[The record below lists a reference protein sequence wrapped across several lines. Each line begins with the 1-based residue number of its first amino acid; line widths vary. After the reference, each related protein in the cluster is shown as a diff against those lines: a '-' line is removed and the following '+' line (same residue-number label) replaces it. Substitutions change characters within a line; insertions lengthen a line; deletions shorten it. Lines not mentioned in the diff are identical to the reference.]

1 MTVMA
6 TPSHRTLDE
15 IEVPEGFRAELINGE
30 IILSPSS
37 KSLHWL
43 IQLSLFQQF
52 IPLGWTVVAEQT
64 IVHPKH
70 SDEPRPDFLVLSDDE
85 IDPEAHIPGDKGLLV
100 VEVLSANRGL
110 DLVDK
115 VGIYAAFGIL
125 NYLIIDPFNGEC
137 TLYREPH
144 GREYFSKSVTPF
156 GEPVELP
163 APLSVAV
170 DTSGFRTYKRGRS

>member
-1 MTVMA
+1 MA
-6 TPSHRTLDE
+6 TPSQRAIDE

-43 IQLSLFQQF
+43 IQFSLFQQF
-52 IPLGWTVVAEQT
+52 IPLGWMVVAEQT
-64 IVHPKH
+64 IIHPKH

-85 IDPEAHIPGDKGLLV
+85 IDPEAHIPGDKGVLV
-100 VEVLSANRGL
+100 VEVLSTNRGV

-115 VGIYAAFGIL
+115 VGVYAAFGIP

-137 TLYREPH
+137 ILYQEPH
-144 GREYFSKSVTPF
+144 GREYFSRKTIPF

-163 APLSVAV
+163 EPLSLAV
-170 DTSGFRTYKRGRS
+170 DTSGFRTYRQRNRG